1 MRLPVIVRRVA
12 NRALDGL
19 FVPPLDRLFARR
31 FRGRVVCLLYHRV
44 AEPGAEPILDTFGA
58 PPIPPLELE
67 RELRQLVAWGGRFMT
82 LDELDKGAWPS
93 AREFGVLLCFDD
105 GFLDTYAAGLPIAQT
120 VGARAVVFQ
129 ISAMLTEAPALLWEH
144 ALYWLGADARR
155 FKALAEQMEG
165 AFAPLAR
172 TDAHTVVAALRE
184 TANASQLKAIV
195 AAALATC
202 GEREAFVQLAQRW
215 YPDASALREALRQGH
230 EIGSH
235 GQHHF
240 KRSALDAGAFEAELV
255 ASKVALAEVCGR
267 TPRAFS
273 YPFNSHVEGDEAIV
287 ARHFDWA
294 FTVDGGPLVPSFT
307 RSSVPRFT
315 WPGPHPNALRL
326 RRWLR
331 TGHI

>member
-1 MRLPVIVRRVA
+1 MKLPVIARRVA
-12 NRALDGL
+12 NRALDAL
-19 FVPPLDRLFARR
+19 FVPPLDRLFATR

-44 AEPGAEPILDTFGA
+44 AEPGVEPILDTFGT
-58 PPIPPLELE
+58 PPIPPEALE
-67 RELRQLVAWGGRFMT
+67 RELRQLLAWGGRFMT
-82 LDELDKGAWPS
+82 LDELAKGEWPS
-93 AREFGVLLCFDD
+93 AREIGVILSFDD
-105 GFLDTYAAGLPIAQT
+105 GFRDTYAAGLPIAQS

-144 ALYWLGADARR
+144 ALYWLGADAGR
-155 FKALAEQMEG
+155 FRALAGVLEG
-165 AFAPLAR
+165 EFASLAQADVR
-172 TDAHTVVAALRE
+172 AAVTVLRE
-184 TANASQLKAIV
+184 TASASQLMTIV
-195 AAALATC
+195 AAALAQC
-202 GEREAFVQLAQRW
+202 GDGEVLTQLAQRW
-215 YPDASALREALRQGH
+215 YPEPSVLRGALRNGH
-230 EIGSH
+230 DIGSH

-255 ASKVALAEVCGR
+255 ASKLALAEICGC

-294 FTVDGGPLVPSFT
+294 FTVDGGPLEPSFV

-331 TGHI
+331 TGQI